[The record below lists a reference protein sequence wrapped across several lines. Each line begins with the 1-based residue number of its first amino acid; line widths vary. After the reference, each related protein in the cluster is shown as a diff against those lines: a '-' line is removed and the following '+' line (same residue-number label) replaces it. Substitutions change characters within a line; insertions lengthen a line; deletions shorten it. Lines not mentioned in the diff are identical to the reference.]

1 MIGGLDEDRWAIAPI
16 IVEGYVPD
24 LSDKGGTD
32 DSKRYADRLR
42 ESESEDQ
49 AARTEKGRVSHYS
62 RIVHGRSHSGKSTDQ

>member
-1 MIGGLDEDRWAIAPI
+1 MMIDGLDEDRWAIAPI

-24 LSDKGGTD
+24 LSDTGGQD

-49 AARTEKGRVSHYS
+49 AARIEEGRVQNYS
-62 RIVHGRSHSGKSTDQ
+62 